1 VRRVEGKVAFITG
14 AARGQGRSHAVRLA
28 NEGADIIAMD
38 RLANVDSVAY
48 SMATMEDMEETVAL
62 VRKAGRRVVARTG
75 DVRRQ
80 EDLDEAVREGLGEF
94 GHIDV
99 VCANAGISSFGAVYE
114 LSEDQWID
122 VIDTN
127 LNGVWRT
134 IKAVAPSMIGYG
146 KGGSIIITSSIA
158 AFKGSPNSSHYAA
171 SKAGLIGLMHSAA
184 NGLAPH
190 NIRVNTLHPTGV
202 ATEMIQSP
210 ASLKRFC
217 PNVESPSLTDL
228 RGAFSNANS
237 LDIPWLEPE
246 DVSDAVLWLAS
257 DEAKYVTGIA
267 LPIDAGALNKG

>member
-1 VRRVEGKVAFITG
+1 MGRVEGKVAFITG

-38 RLANVDSVAY
+38 RLANVDSAAY
-48 SMATMEDMEETVAL
+48 SMATMEDMEETAAL
-62 VRKAGRRVVARTG
+62 VRKAGRRVVARKG

-114 LSEDQWID
+114 LSEDQWMD

-134 IKAVAPSMIGYG
+134 IKAVAPSMIQYG
-146 KGGSIIITSSIA
+146 KGGSIIITSSTA

-217 PNVESPSLTDL
+217 PNVESPSLSDL
-228 RGAFSNANS
+228 REAFSNSNS